1 MEFSLSESS
10 EHIKHWLHI
19 RLRQRLFRPTDGLAV
34 VKVTAVTGLLATR
47 RSRLR
52 TCPIRC
58 RLNFNLFSGRPVKSE
73 NVRVTGLKNSYRP
86 S

>member
-19 RLRQRLFRPTDGLAV
+19 RLRQRLFRPTDGLAG
-34 VKVTAVTGLLATR
+34 VKVTAVTGLLVT
-47 RSRLR
+47 RLR
-52 TCPIRC
+52 TGPIRC